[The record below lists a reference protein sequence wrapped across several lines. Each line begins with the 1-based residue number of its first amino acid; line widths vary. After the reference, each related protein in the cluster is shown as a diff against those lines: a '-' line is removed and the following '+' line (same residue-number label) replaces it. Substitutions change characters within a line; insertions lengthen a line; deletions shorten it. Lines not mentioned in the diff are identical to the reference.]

1 METGRRHAVIP
12 WLAQAPATPALNMWN
27 APAGTPEIWM
37 KVGIAML
44 AGFGLLAALIAAPTR
59 LRRPI
64 SGAFIFLAGLFW
76 VLVFLFPKPIDS
88 QTPHEQRPRGFVQD
102 VSFWLADAIPVV
114 SNFSNILTAFI
125 LGLGVFSLVRIHL
138 MRVAKKQN
146 DWPFSVVLLVS
157 MVAMATFGYWDW
169 KTRLDLGGA
178 KVDEAWPLA
187 AYGKDLLFDGMLQ
200 VMEAA
205 MFSLIAFFILSA
217 AYRAFRIRSVEA
229 TILLCAALIA
239 MLNLMGAVVVT
250 WDGMIESFGKD
261 NAFLMN
267 FTLSSV
273 AGFIRDNLQTP
284 GIRAIDFGIGLGAL
298 AMGLRLWLSL
308 ERVGGN

>member
-1 METGRRHAVIP
+1 MIP
-12 WLAQAPATPALNMWN
+12 FLAQVEAPTYNMWN
-27 APAGTPEIWM
+27 AEPGSAKLWTSI
-37 KVGIAML
+37 
-44 AGFGLLAALIAAPTR
+44 LIATVVGFAVMVGMLYAPTR
-59 LRRPI
+59 MRKPI
-64 SGAFIFLAGLFW
+64 ASAAIFLAGLFW
-76 VLVFLFPKPIDS
+76 VMVFLFPQPIDG
-88 QTPHEQRPRGFVQD
+88 QVAPEQRPPGMVQG

-114 SNFSNILTAFI
+114 GTFANILTAFI

-138 MRVAKKQN
+138 LRVTKRQR
-146 DWPFSVVLLVS
+146 DWPFSIVLLVS
-157 MVAMATFGYWDW
+157 IVAMASFGYADW
-169 KTRLDLGGA
+169 RSRLGENA
-178 KVDEAWPLA
+178 QKVEENWPLS

-229 TILLCAALIA
+229 TILLAAAMIA
-239 MLNLMGAVVVT
+239 MLSLMGAVVVG
-250 WDGMIESFGKD
+250 WDGMIESVTNKD
-261 NAFLMN
+261 PFLLN

-273 AGFIRDNLQTP
+273 SGFIRDNLQTP

-308 ERVGGN
+308 ERAGAN